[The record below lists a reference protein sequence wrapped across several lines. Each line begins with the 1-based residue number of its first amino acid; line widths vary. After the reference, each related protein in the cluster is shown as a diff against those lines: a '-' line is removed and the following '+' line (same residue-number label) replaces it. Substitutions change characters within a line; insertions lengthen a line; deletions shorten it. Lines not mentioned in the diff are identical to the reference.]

1 MASIEK
7 IQINNFK
14 SHKKFITDLSNDP
27 QQIVVYGENGI
38 GKTNLIEALSFF
50 SNSKGLRGDNIEKVI
65 TNHDQ
70 VINTNIKINILSN
83 HQKYNLSLFIKEK
96 ESKLQK
102 ILYLDDKKTSLIK
115 IKEIISFIWLTPYM
129 DKIMYEGQSIKRKF
143 LDKMIAQNNKIF
155 NNQIIDYQKNVSERI
170 QVLRSSKDEK
180 WLNIIETKI
189 SEKMLEIFKTRRSYS
204 VILNDIIKKNLEDF
218 RLIEIIYNNLNFNF
232 TEDKNI
238 LLQLFKE
245 KLKTNRDIDE
255 ISKRTSFSIN
265 TDEVII
271 FDSKKKLN
279 SEFCSTGEQKACLL
293 TIILA
298 NCWKLK
304 NENKDFILL
313 LDEATS
319 HIDEGNFSKLINEIE
334 KFKTQIW
341 YTGTSKKLFQVVENK
356 AFFIHLQ

>member
-1 MASIEK
+1 M
-7 IQINNFK
+7 N
-14 SHKKFITDLSNDP
+14 LSNLKP
-27 QQIVVYGENGI
+27 AKGSVQSPGKRVGRGQGSGKGGTATRGHKGAKSRSGYSRKI
-38 GKTNLIEALSFF
+38 GFE
-50 SNSKGLRGDNIEKVI
+50 GG
-65 TNHDQ
+65 Q
-70 VINTNIKINILSN
+70 MP
-83 HQKYNLSLFIKEK
+83 
-96 ESKLQK
+96 LQRRV
-102 ILYLDDKKTSLIK
+102 
-115 IKEIISFIWLTPYM
+115 P
-129 DKIMYEGQSIKRKF
+129 KF
-143 LDKMIAQNNKIF
+143 GFK
-155 NNQIIDYQKNVSERI
+155 NNQVIDYQKNVSERI

-189 SEKMLEIFKTRRSYS
+189 SENMLEIFKTRRSYS
-204 VILNDIIKKNLEDF
+204 VILNDIIKKYLEYF
-218 RLIEIIYNNLNFNF
+218 RLREIIYNNVNFNF
-232 TEDKNI
+232 TDDKNI

-341 YTGTSKKLFQVVENK
+341 YTGTSKKLFQVIENK

>member
-70 VINTNIKINILSN
+70 AINTNIKINILSN

-180 WLNIIETKI
+180 WLNIIE
-189 SEKMLEIFKTRRSYS
+189 
-204 VILNDIIKKNLEDF
+204 KKN
-218 RLIEIIYNNLNFNF
+218 
-232 TEDKNI
+232 
-238 LLQLFKE
+238 
-245 KLKTNRDIDE
+245 
-255 ISKRTSFSIN
+255 
-265 TDEVII
+265 
-271 FDSKKKLN
+271 
-279 SEFCSTGEQKACLL
+279 
-293 TIILA
+293 
-298 NCWKLK
+298 
-304 NENKDFILL
+304 
-313 LDEATS
+313 
-319 HIDEGNFSKLINEIE
+319 
-334 KFKTQIW
+334 
-341 YTGTSKKLFQVVENK
+341 
-356 AFFIHLQ
+356 